1 MTNFSKTSK
10 DKLAE
15 CHPKLQA
22 LFNEVIRYYDCSII
36 VGHRGEAQQ
45 NQAFIENRSKLKYP
59 QSKHN
64 SMPSRAVDAVPW
76 FKTPPHIRWDDR
88 EKFYHFGGFVQ
99 AVAAEMGIDIRWGGD
114 WNCNFDLNDQTFFDL
129 PHFELRWSEKE

>member
-1 MTNFSKTSK
+1 MPNFSKSSK
-10 DKLAE
+10 QKLSE

-22 LFNEVIRYYDCSII
+22 LFNEVIRYYDCAVI

-45 NQAFIENRSKLKYP
+45 NQAFIEGRSKFKYP

-64 SMPSRAVDAVPW
+64 SMPSRAADVVPY
-76 FKTPPHIRWDDR
+76 FSNPPNIRWDDR

-99 AVAAEMGIDIRWGGD
+99 GIAEKLGIDIRWGGD
-114 WNCNFDLNDQTFFDL
+114 WDSDGELHDQTFFDF
-129 PHFELRWSEKE
+129 PHFELRWSHEE